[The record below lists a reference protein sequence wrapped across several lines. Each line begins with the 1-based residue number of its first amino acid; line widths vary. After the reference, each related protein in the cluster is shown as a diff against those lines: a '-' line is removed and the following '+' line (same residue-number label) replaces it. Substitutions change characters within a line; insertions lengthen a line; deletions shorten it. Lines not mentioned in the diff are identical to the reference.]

1 MLFLSLAL
9 AGLALAQEKAA
20 PLAMLQAA
28 SCPADV
34 GHEGHLLFKRVQLQA
49 HSQTQAERKAAV
61 EQAVHLGQQQKYVG
75 GTPGDAG
82 SYQEIL
88 LSHHNS
94 YRAAHGAGPLSWND
108 QAAGFA
114 QAMADT
120 CVFEHSS
127 PPRTFGENIAQGY
140 LDFTSA
146 VGAWYAEHPLYNG
159 DRPLLAAGVEV
170 HDERRVRIPPR
181 LRAALLRVL
190 PPGQCDGRLPLQCR
204 RVGSLYFIRPL
215 HAPLL
220 SILFL
225 LSQ

>member
-75 GTPGDAG
+75 GTPGGAG

-159 DRPLLAAGVEV
+159 DFTMAAGHFSQLVWKSTTSV
-170 HDERRVRIPPR
+170 GCGYRHDCG
-181 LRAALLRVL
+181 LLFCEYY
-190 PPGQCDGRLPLQCR
+190 PPGNVMGAFHYN
-204 RVGSLYFIRPL
+204 V
-215 HAPLL
+215 AV
-220 SILFL
+220 
-225 LSQ
+225 